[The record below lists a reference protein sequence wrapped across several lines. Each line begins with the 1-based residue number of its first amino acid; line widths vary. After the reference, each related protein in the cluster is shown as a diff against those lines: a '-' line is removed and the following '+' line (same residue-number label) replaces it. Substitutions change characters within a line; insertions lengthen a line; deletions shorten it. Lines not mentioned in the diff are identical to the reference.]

1 MNLKTRKILI
11 TGATGYVG
19 SRLLSLLQDKNYDIR
34 CMARKPEY
42 LKSKVSD
49 KIEVV
54 RGDVLEQDSLDNAL
68 SDIDTAF
75 YFIHSMG
82 ATSSFEEKDREGAKN
97 FAAAAEKAGIR
108 RIIYLGGLGSSDKKL
123 SPHLRSRHET
133 GDILRRG
140 KVQVIELRA
149 SVVIGAGS
157 LSFEIIRALVEKLPV
172 MTTPKWVYVD
182 TQPIAVSDL
191 LLYLEASIELDIKG
205 NKIFEVGCK
214 DVVTYGDLMQ
224 EYARQ
229 RGLKRYILPV
239 PVLSPWLSSLWL
251 GLITPV
257 YARVGRKLID
267 SLKNPTIITD
277 SSSGEYFDINPSTV
291 TDAIRKALEEEE
303 RQFHE
308 NRWSDS
314 LSSGNTLNTWGGVKF
329 GTRIIDARSIEVN
342 TTVENAFKP
351 IKRIGGK
358 TGWYYAN
365 WLWKL
370 RAYMDLMAGG
380 VGLRRARRDLDNIA
394 IGDVIDWWRVEDYKK
409 NKLLRLYAE
418 MKLPGRA
425 WLQFEVKRIN
435 GGVKITQ
442 TAIFDPIGLQGLI
455 YWYALYPLHAIIFT
469 GMLNEIGNRSV
480 SS

>member
-1 MNLKTRKILI
+1 MELKPRRILI

-19 SRLLSLLQDKNYDIR
+19 SRLLKLLEDRDYEIR

-42 LKSKVSD
+42 LKSKVSERID
-49 KIEVV
+49 VV
-54 RGDVLEQDSLDNAL
+54 RGDVLEPESLDEAL

-82 ATSSFEEKDREGAKN
+82 AKNSFEEKDSEGAKN
-97 FAAAAEKAGIR
+97 FAEAAEKAGVR

-133 GDILRRG
+133 GDALRMG

-149 SVVIGAGS
+149 SVVLGTGS

-182 TQPIAVSDL
+182 TQPIAISDL
-191 LLYLEASIELDIKG
+191 LQYIEASIELDVKE
-205 NKIFEVGCK
+205 NKIFQVGCK
-214 DVVTYGDLMQ
+214 DIVTYGDLMQ

-251 GLITPV
+251 GLVTPV
-257 YARVGRKLID
+257 YARIGRKIIE

-277 SSSGEYFDINPSTV
+277 NSSADYFDINPSTV
-291 TDAIRKALEEEE
+291 SEAISKALEEEE
-303 RQFHE
+303 KQFHE

-314 LSSGNTLNTWGGVKF
+314 MSAGNTLKTWGGVKF
-329 GTRIIDARSIEVN
+329 GTRIIDARSIEVDAS
-342 TTVENAFKP
+342 VDNAFKP
-351 IKRIGGK
+351 IRRIGGK

-365 WLWKL
+365 WLWKI
-370 RAYMDLMAGG
+370 RAYLDLMVGG
-380 VGLRRARRDLDNIA
+380 VGLRRARRDPENLV

-409 NKLLRLYAE
+409 NKILRLYAE

-425 WLQFEVKRIN
+425 WLQFEVKPIN
-435 GGVKITQ
+435 GRAQVTQ

-469 GMLNEIGNRSV
+469 GMLDEIAKKSARL
-480 SS
+480 